1 MAKRPTGKQ
10 GKEKATVGHRY
21 RLAPSPE
28 TAERL
33 RQWGHTR
40 RALWNLLL
48 SDRRLAMSLRKRPD
62 EFSDVIAELRSHFD
76 WVEDFPAQAAAEVSR
91 NLETAYSNWANP
103 DLAAEAPPSNARSTR
118 LRFSLPGQAV

>member
-10 GKEKATVGHRY
+10 GKEKATVGRRY
-21 RLAPSPE
+21 R
-28 TAERL
+28 
-33 RQWGHTR
+33 
-40 RALWNLLL
+40 LL